1 MANSKDATQVA
12 EKVEK
17 EEKVVKTET
26 KPDKK
31 QEEIDFLRNQNAQLE
46 DSIRSLM
53 AQFAELKNNMVM
65 PTAQNKGYDCNDE
78 VTIVHLFDNAPGIT
92 THIQLSNYAIDMG
105 AFGETRTLTVQQF
118 EELVGKYRSWFDR
131 GIIAV
136 GAGSEYYAKRNNLK
150 MASESLIDSDFIR
163 KLGTMPMSD
172 VQDIYEKVCDGQ
184 KDFIVSYW
192 KRKFIEKV
200 PEFRDL
206 RKLQI
211 LNGFTNNSFEY
222 EILEL
227 TTKK

>member
-1 MANSKDATQVA
+1 MATSKETTLV
-12 EKVEK
+12 
-17 EEKVVKTET
+17 EEKVAKIEN

-31 QEEIDFLRNQNAQLE
+31 QEEINFLRNQNAELQ
-46 DSIRSLM
+46 DAMKALM
-53 AQFAELKNNMVM
+53 AQFTELKNNIAA
-65 PTAQNKGYDCNDE
+65 TAGQPKGYDRNDD
-78 VTIVHLFDNAPGIT
+78 VTIVHLYDNAPGIT
-92 THIQLSNYAIDMG
+92 THIDLSNYSIDMA

-136 GAGSEYYAKRNNLK
+136 GAGSEYYARRNNLK
-150 MASESLIDSDFIR
+150 VASESLVDSDFIR
-163 KLGTMPMSD
+163 RLGTMPMTE
-172 VQDIYEKVCDGQ
+172 VQDIYEKVCEGQ

-211 LNGFTNNSFEY
+211 LNGFTNDAFKY
-222 EILEL
+222 ELVEL
-227 TTKK
+227 TSKK

>member
-1 MANSKDATQVA
+1 MANSKENTQTV
-12 EKVEK
+12 EKVVK

-31 QEEIDFLRNQNAQLE
+31 QEEIDFLRNQNAELQ
-46 DSIRSLM
+46 DAMKALM
-53 AQFAELKNNMVM
+53 AQFTELKNNIAAPV
-65 PTAQNKGYDCNDE
+65 AQHKSYDRNDE
-78 VTIVHLFDNAPGIT
+78 ITIVNLFDNAPGIT
-92 THIQLSNYAIDMG
+92 THIKLSNYTIDMS
-105 AFGETRTLTVQQF
+105 AVGETRTLTVQQF

-131 GIIAV
+131 GVIAV

-150 MASESLIDSDFIR
+150 MASDSLINSDFVR
-163 KLGTMPMSD
+163 KLGTMSMSD

-192 KRKFIEKV
+192 KRKFIEKA

-211 LNGFTNNSFEY
+211 LNGFTNNAFEY
-222 EILEL
+222 EIMDL
-227 TTKK
+227 TSKK

>member
-31 QEEIDFLRNQNAQLE
+31 QEEIDFLRNQNNELQDAMKA
-46 DSIRSLM
+46 LM
-53 AQFAELKNNMVM
+53 AQFAELKNNMV
-65 PTAQNKGYDCNDE
+65 PSAPRQGYSRDDE
-78 VTIVHLFDNAPGIT
+78 VVIVHLFDNAPGIT
-92 THIQLSNYAIDMG
+92 THIDLSNYSIDMA

-150 MASESLIDSDFIR
+150 MASESLINSDFIR

-172 VQDIYEKVCDGQ
+172 IQDIYEKVCDGQ

-192 KRKFIEKV
+192 KRKFIEKA
-200 PEFRDL
+200 PDFRDL

>member
-31 QEEIDFLRNQNAQLE
+31 QEEIDFLRNQNNELQDAMKV
-46 DSIRSLM
+46 LM
-53 AQFAELKNNMVM
+53 AQFTELKNNMA
-65 PTAQNKGYDCNDE
+65 PSAPRQGYSRDDE
-78 VTIVHLFDNAPGIT
+78 VVIVHLFDNAPGIT
-92 THIQLSNYAIDMG
+92 THIDLSNYSIDMA

-150 MASESLIDSDFIR
+150 MASESLINSDFIR

>member
-65 PTAQNKGYDCNDE
+65 PTAQNKGYDRNDE
-78 VTIVHLFDNAPGIT
+78 GTIVHLFDNAPGIT

-227 TTKK
+227 TAKK

>member
-46 DSIRSLM
+46 DSIKSLM

-65 PTAQNKGYDCNDE
+65 PAAQNKGYDRNDE
-78 VTIVHLFDNAPGIT
+78 VIIVHLFDNAPGIT
-92 THIQLSNYAIDMG
+92 THIQLSNYSIDMV

-150 MASESLIDSDFIR
+150 LASESLISSDFIR
-163 KLGTMPMSD
+163 RLGTLPMSD

-192 KRKFIEKV
+192 KRKFIEKA

-211 LNGFTNNSFEY
+211 LNGFTDNAFEY

-227 TTKK
+227 TTNK

>member
-31 QEEIDFLRNQNAQLE
+31 QEEIDFLRNQNNELQDAMKA
-46 DSIRSLM
+46 LM
-53 AQFAELKNNMVM
+53 AQFAELKNNMA
-65 PTAQNKGYDCNDE
+65 PSAPRQGYSRDDE
-78 VTIVHLFDNAPGIT
+78 VVIVHLFDNAPGIT
-92 THIQLSNYAIDMG
+92 THIDLSNYSIDMA

-150 MASESLIDSDFIR
+150 MASESLVNSDFIR
-163 KLGTMPMSD
+163 KLGTLPMSD

-192 KRKFIEKV
+192 KRKFIEKA
-200 PEFRDL
+200 PDFRDL

>member
-31 QEEIDFLRNQNAQLE
+31 QEEIDFLRNQNNELQDAMKV
-46 DSIRSLM
+46 LM
-53 AQFAELKNNMVM
+53 AQFAELKNNMA
-65 PTAQNKGYDCNDE
+65 PSAPRQGYSRDDE
-78 VTIVHLFDNAPGIT
+78 VVIVHLFDNAPGIT
-92 THIQLSNYAIDMG
+92 THIDLSNYSIDMA

-150 MASESLIDSDFIR
+150 MASESLINSDFIR

-172 VQDIYEKVCDGQ
+172 IQDIYEKVCDGQ

-192 KRKFIEKV
+192 KRKFIEKA
-200 PEFRDL
+200 PDFRDL

>member
-12 EKVEK
+12 EKVVK

-31 QEEIDFLRNQNAQLE
+31 QEEIDFLRNQNNELQDAMKV
-46 DSIRSLM
+46 LM
-53 AQFAELKNNMVM
+53 AQFAELKNNMA
-65 PTAQNKGYDCNDE
+65 PSAPRQGYSRDDE
-78 VTIVHLFDNAPGIT
+78 VVIVHLFDNAPGIT
-92 THIQLSNYAIDMG
+92 THIDLSNYSIDMA

>member
-1 MANSKDATQVA
+1 MANSKETTLV
-12 EKVEK
+12 
-17 EEKVVKTET
+17 EEKVAKIEN

-31 QEEIDFLRNQNAQLE
+31 QEEINFLRNQNAELQ
-46 DSIRSLM
+46 DAMKALM
-53 AQFAELKNNMVM
+53 AQFTELKNNIAA
-65 PTAQNKGYDCNDE
+65 TAGQPKGYDRNDD
-78 VTIVHLFDNAPGIT
+78 VTIVHLYDNAPGIT
-92 THIQLSNYAIDMG
+92 THIDLSNYSIDMA

-136 GAGSEYYAKRNNLK
+136 GAGSEYYARRNSLK
-150 MASESLIDSDFIR
+150 MASESLVNSDFIR
-163 KLGTMPMSD
+163 RLGTMPMTE

-206 RKLQI
+206 KKLQI
-211 LNGFTNNSFEY
+211 LNGFTDDAFKY
-222 EILEL
+222 EL
-227 TTKK
+227 TELMSKK

>member
-17 EEKVVKTET
+17 EEKVMKIET

-31 QEEIDFLRNQNAQLE
+31 QEEIDFLRNQNNELQDAMKA
-46 DSIRSLM
+46 LM
-53 AQFAELKNNMVM
+53 AQFAELKNNMALSA
-65 PTAQNKGYDCNDE
+65 PRQGYSRDDE
-78 VTIVHLFDNAPGIT
+78 VVIVHLFDNAPGIT
-92 THIQLSNYAIDMG
+92 THIDLSNYSIDMA

-150 MASESLIDSDFIR
+150 MASESLINSDFIR

-192 KRKFIEKV
+192 KRKFIEKA
-200 PEFRDL
+200 PDFRDL

>member
-1 MANSKDATQVA
+1 MANSKDTTQV
-12 EKVEK
+12 

-46 DSIRSLM
+46 DAMKSLM
-53 AQFAELKNNMVM
+53 AQFAELKNNMSAATV
-65 PTAQNKGYDCNDE
+65 PQQGYRRDDE

-92 THIQLSNYAIDMG
+92 THIDLSNYSIDMS

-136 GAGSEYYAKRNNLK
+136 GAGSEYYARRNSLK
-150 MASESLIDSDFIR
+150 MASDSLVDSNFVR
-163 KLGTMPMSD
+163 NLGTMPMSD

-211 LNGFTNNSFEY
+211 LNGFTNNAFEY
-222 EILEL
+222 EIMDL
-227 TTKK
+227 TSKK

>member
-1 MANSKDATQVA
+1 MANNKEATQTVDKA
-12 EKVEK
+12 IK
-17 EEKVVKTET
+17 EEKVVKTEI
-26 KPDKK
+26 KPDNK

-46 DSIRSLM
+46 DSIKSLM
-53 AQFAELKNNMVM
+53 AQFAELKNNMGM
-65 PTAQNKGYDCNDE
+65 PTAQNKSYDRNDE

-92 THIQLSNYAIDMG
+92 THIQLSNYSIDMV
-105 AFGETRTLTVQQF
+105 AFGEMRTLTVQQF

-136 GAGSEYYAKRNNLK
+136 GAGSEYYARRNNLK
-150 MASESLIDSDFIR
+150 MASESLISSEFIR
-163 KLGTMPMSD
+163 KLGTLPMNE

-192 KRKFIEKV
+192 KRKFIEKA

-206 RKLQI
+206 KKLQI
-211 LNGFTNNSFEY
+211 LNGFTNNAFEY

-227 TTKK
+227 TTNK

>member
-65 PTAQNKGYDCNDE
+65 PTAQNKGYDRNDE

-150 MASESLIDSDFIR
+150 MASESLIDSDFIS

-172 VQDIYEKVCDGQ
+172 VQDI
-184 KDFIVSYW
+184 
-192 KRKFIEKV
+192 
-200 PEFRDL
+200 
-206 RKLQI
+206 
-211 LNGFTNNSFEY
+211 
-222 EILEL
+222 
-227 TTKK
+227 

>member
-1 MANSKDATQVA
+1 MLTFFL
-12 EKVEK
+12 
-17 EEKVVKTET
+17 VV
-26 KPDKK
+26 
-31 QEEIDFLRNQNAQLE
+31 
-46 DSIRSLM
+46 SITS
-53 AQFAELKNNMVM
+53 F
-65 PTAQNKGYDCNDE
+65 
-78 VTIVHLFDNAPGIT
+78 
-92 THIQLSNYAIDMG
+92 
-105 AFGETRTLTVQQF
+105 QQF

>member
-1 MANSKDATQVA
+1 M
-12 EKVEK
+12 
-17 EEKVVKTET
+17 
-26 KPDKK
+26 
-31 QEEIDFLRNQNAQLE
+31 R
-46 DSIRSLM
+46 
-53 AQFAELKNNMVM
+53 
-65 PTAQNKGYDCNDE
+65 
-78 VTIVHLFDNAPGIT
+78 FD
-92 THIQLSNYAIDMG
+92 
-105 AFGETRTLTVQQF
+105 
-118 EELVGKYRSWFDR
+118 
-131 GIIAV
+131 
-136 GAGSEYYAKRNNLK
+136 YAKRNNLK

-227 TTKK
+227 TAKK

>member
-1 MANSKDATQVA
+1 MANSKETTLV
-12 EKVEK
+12 
-17 EEKVVKTET
+17 EEKVAKTEN

-31 QEEIDFLRNQNAQLE
+31 QEEINFLRSQNAELQ
-46 DSIRSLM
+46 DAMKALM
-53 AQFAELKNNMVM
+53 AQFTELKNNIAATTGQ
-65 PTAQNKGYDCNDE
+65 PKGYDRNDD
-78 VTIVHLFDNAPGIT
+78 VIIVHLYDNAPGIT
-92 THIQLSNYAIDMG
+92 THIDLSNYSIDMG

-136 GAGSEYYAKRNNLK
+136 GAGSEYYARRNNLK
-150 MASESLIDSDFIR
+150 VASESLVDSDFIR
-163 KLGTMPMSD
+163 RLGTMPMTE
-172 VQDIYEKVCDGQ
+172 VQDIYEKVCEGQ

-211 LNGFTNNSFEY
+211 LNGFTNDAFKY
-222 EILEL
+222 ELVEL
-227 TTKK
+227 TSKK

>member
-31 QEEIDFLRNQNAQLE
+31 QEEIDFLRNQNNELQDAMKT
-46 DSIRSLM
+46 LM
-53 AQFAELKNNMVM
+53 AQFAELKNNMA
-65 PTAQNKGYDCNDE
+65 PSAPRQGYSRDDE
-78 VTIVHLFDNAPGIT
+78 VVIVHLFDNAPGIT
-92 THIQLSNYAIDMG
+92 THIDLSNYSIDMA

-150 MASESLIDSDFIR
+150 MASESLINSDFIR
-163 KLGTMPMSD
+163 KLGTMSMSD
-172 VQDIYEKVCDGQ
+172 IQDIYEKVCDGQ

-192 KRKFIEKV
+192 KRKFIEKA
-200 PEFRDL
+200 PDFRDL

>member
-31 QEEIDFLRNQNAQLE
+31 QEEIDFLRNQNNELQDA
-46 DSIRSLM
+46 M
-53 AQFAELKNNMVM
+53 KALKNNMA
-65 PTAQNKGYDCNDE
+65 PSAPRQGYSRDDE
-78 VTIVHLFDNAPGIT
+78 VVIVHLFDNAPGIT
-92 THIQLSNYAIDMG
+92 THIDLSNYSIDMA

-136 GAGSEYYAKRNNLK
+136 GAGSEDYAKRNNLK

-227 TTKK
+227 TTNK

>member
-1 MANSKDATQVA
+1 MANSKETTLV
-12 EKVEK
+12 
-17 EEKVVKTET
+17 EEKVAKIEN

-31 QEEIDFLRNQNAQLE
+31 QEEINFLRNQNAELQ
-46 DSIRSLM
+46 DAMKALM
-53 AQFAELKNNMVM
+53 AQFTELKNNIAA
-65 PTAQNKGYDCNDE
+65 TAGQPMGYDRNDD
-78 VTIVHLFDNAPGIT
+78 VIIVHLYDNAPGIT
-92 THIQLSNYAIDMG
+92 THIDLSNYSIDMA

-136 GAGSEYYAKRNNLK
+136 GAGSEYYARRNNLK
-150 MASESLIDSDFIR
+150 VASESLVDSDFIR
-163 KLGTMPMSD
+163 RLGTMPMTE
-172 VQDIYEKVCDGQ
+172 VQDIYEKVCEGQ

>member
-31 QEEIDFLRNQNAQLE
+31 QEEIDFLRNQNNELQDAMKA
-46 DSIRSLM
+46 LM
-53 AQFAELKNNMVM
+53 TQFAELKNNMA
-65 PTAQNKGYDCNDE
+65 PSAPRQGYSRDDE
-78 VTIVHLFDNAPGIT
+78 VVIVHLFDNAPGIT
-92 THIQLSNYAIDMG
+92 THIDLSNYSIDMA

-150 MASESLIDSDFIR
+150 MASESLINSDFIR

-192 KRKFIEKV
+192 KRKFIEKA

>member
-1 MANSKDATQVA
+1 MANSKETTLV
-12 EKVEK
+12 
-17 EEKVVKTET
+17 EEKVAKIEN

-31 QEEIDFLRNQNAQLE
+31 QEEINFLRNQNAELQ
-46 DSIRSLM
+46 DAMKALM
-53 AQFAELKNNMVM
+53 AQFAELKNNIS
-65 PTAQNKGYDCNDE
+65 PTAGQSKGYDRNDD
-78 VTIVHLFDNAPGIT
+78 VFIVHLYDNAPGIT
-92 THIQLSNYAIDMG
+92 THIDLSNYSIDMG

-136 GAGSEYYAKRNNLK
+136 GAGSEYYARRNNLK
-150 MASESLIDSDFIR
+150 VASESLVDSDFIR
-163 KLGTMPMSD
+163 RLGTMPMTE
-172 VQDIYEKVCDGQ
+172 VQDIYEKVCEGQ

-211 LNGFTNNSFEY
+211 LNGFTNDAFKY
-222 EILEL
+222 ELVEL
-227 TTKK
+227 TSKK

>member
-1 MANSKDATQVA
+1 
-12 EKVEK
+12 
-17 EEKVVKTET
+17 
-26 KPDKK
+26 
-31 QEEIDFLRNQNAQLE
+31 
-46 DSIRSLM
+46 
-53 AQFAELKNNMVM
+53 
-65 PTAQNKGYDCNDE
+65 
-78 VTIVHLFDNAPGIT
+78 
-92 THIQLSNYAIDMG
+92 
-105 AFGETRTLTVQQF
+105 
-118 EELVGKYRSWFDR
+118 
-131 GIIAV
+131 
-136 GAGSEYYAKRNNLK
+136 

-227 TTKK
+227 TAKK

>member
-12 EKVEK
+12 EKVVK

-31 QEEIDFLRNQNAQLE
+31 QEEIDFLRNQNNELQDAMKA
-46 DSIRSLM
+46 LM
-53 AQFAELKNNMVM
+53 AQFTELKNNMT
-65 PTAQNKGYDCNDE
+65 PSAPRQGYSRDDE
-78 VTIVHLFDNAPGIT
+78 VVIVHLFDNAPGIT
-92 THIQLSNYAIDMG
+92 THIDLSNYSIDMA

-222 EILEL
+222 EILENNA
-227 TTKK
+227 KK

>member
-1 MANSKDATQVA
+1 MANSKETTLV
-12 EKVEK
+12 
-17 EEKVVKTET
+17 EEKVAKTEN

-31 QEEIDFLRNQNAQLE
+31 QEEINFLRSQNAELQ
-46 DSIRSLM
+46 DAMKALM
-53 AQFAELKNNMVM
+53 AQFTELKNNIAATTGQ
-65 PTAQNKGYDCNDE
+65 PKGYDRNDD
-78 VTIVHLFDNAPGIT
+78 VIIVHLYDNAPGIT
-92 THIQLSNYAIDMG
+92 THIDLSNYSIDMG

-136 GAGSEYYAKRNNLK
+136 GAGSEYYARRNNLK
-150 MASESLIDSDFIR
+150 VASESLVDSDFIR
-163 KLGTMPMSD
+163 RLGTMPMTE
-172 VQDIYEKVCDGQ
+172 VQDIYEKVCEGQ

>member
-53 AQFAELKNNMVM
+53 AQFAELNNNMAM
-65 PTAQNKGYDCNDE
+65 PTAQNKGYDRNDE

-227 TTKK
+227 TAKK